1 MARFEDLHVTKLR
14 VGNPA
19 IDKSAQVAT
28 ATYTIGAETTNAIT
42 VNVQLKDAQG
52 KDLAV
57 RNAVHAYLSNDATGD
72 TIESASAGLSVAAG
86 TDGLIIET
94 ATDNC
99 FLMISESDGDIDVVV
114 TETTGANTMY
124 LVLVMPDGRI
134 VPSAVLTFA
143 A

>member
-14 VGNPA
+14 VGKPA
-19 IDKSAQVAT
+19 IDTSANAHS
-28 ATYTIGAETTNAIT
+28 ATYTIGAEASNAIT
-42 VNVQLKDAQG
+42 VNIQLTDAQG
-52 KDLAV
+52 KDLAI

-72 TIESASAGLSVAAG
+72 TIEAASVGLSVAAG
-86 TDGLIIET
+86 TDGLVIEL

-99 FLMISESDGDIDVVV
+99 FLLVSEADGDIDVVV

-134 VPSAVLTFA
+134 IPSAVLTFA

>member
-14 VGNPA
+14 VGNPT
-19 IDKSAQVAT
+19 IDTSANVHS
-28 ATYTIGAETTNAIT
+28 ATYTIGAEASNAIT
-42 VNVQLKDAQG
+42 VNIQLTDAQG
-52 KDLAV
+52 KALAI
-57 RNAVHAYLSNDATGD
+57 RNAVHAYLSGDANGD
-72 TIESASAGLSVAAG
+72 TIEAASAGLSVAAG
-86 TDGLIIET
+86 TDGLVIEL

-99 FLMISESDGDIDVVV
+99 FLLVSEADGDIDVVV

>member
-28 ATYTIGAETTNAIT
+28 ATYTIGAEAANAIT

-72 TIESASAGLSVAAG
+72 TIESSSAGLSVAAG

-99 FLMISESDGDIDVVV
+99 FLMISEADGDIDVVV

-134 VPSAVLTFA
+134 MPSAVLTFA